1 MLIIKKGGYI
11 MKLNFNINLERYSL
25 SIVLIF
31 ILILLKPDTFILIM
45 DQIINLLNVSGFMD
59 FVLAITTSAL
69 QNLKY

>member
-1 MLIIKKGGYI
+1 